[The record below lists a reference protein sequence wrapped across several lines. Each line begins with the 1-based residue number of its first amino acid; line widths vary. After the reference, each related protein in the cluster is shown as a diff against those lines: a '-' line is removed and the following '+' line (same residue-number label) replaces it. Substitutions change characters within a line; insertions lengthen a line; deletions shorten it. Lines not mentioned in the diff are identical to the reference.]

1 MIKACVTGS
10 NGFIGRAMFNELENQ
25 GVIPIALE
33 KWIFERARW
42 QDRLVEYLHDMQ
54 PDVVFHIGAC
64 SDTQNFDVNEMMKL
78 NVEATI
84 IIADWC
90 EFKNIPLIYSSSA
103 SIYGTK
109 GTPETLYSWS
119 KFLGENHV
127 KKCGG
132 IALRYFN
139 VFGSNERHKGKM
151 SSIACQSFYKNL
163 NHEEVKLFPNNASR
177 DFVYIKDVVSANIHA
192 WKTYETHKGG
202 HFDVG
207 TGVSRTFE
215 DVLHT
220 MKIPYSYT
228 SSNDIPNNY
237 QIFTEADENK
247 FLKDWK
253 PKWFLEEAIEHY
265 KAMLELTTAII

>member
-25 GVIPIALE
+25 GVTPIALE

-54 PDVVFHIGAC
+54 PEVVFHIGAC
-64 SDTQNFDVNEMMKL
+64 SDTQNFNVNEMMKL

-90 EFKNIPLIYSSSA
+90 EFKKVPLIYSSSA

-127 KKCGG
+127 KSVGVLLYVTLMFLAVMNAIKVKCH
-132 IALRYFN
+132 LLLVNHFT
-139 VFGSNERHKGKM
+139 
-151 SSIACQSFYKNL
+151 KN
-163 NHEEVKLFPNNASR
+163 
-177 DFVYIKDVVSANIHA
+177 
-192 WKTYETHKGG
+192 
-202 HFDVG
+202 
-207 TGVSRTFE
+207 
-215 DVLHT
+215 
-220 MKIPYSYT
+220 
-228 SSNDIPNNY
+228 
-237 QIFTEADENK
+237 
-247 FLKDWK
+247 
-253 PKWFLEEAIEHY
+253 
-265 KAMLELTTAII
+265 